1 VSIDTQHS
9 LVEAGAGCGKTHGL
23 VEKYIAELKSARPH
37 QVLAVTFTEDAA
49 LEMKSRVLARLND
62 LGNSSLASEVQSDSQ
77 IGTFHGLCLR
87 LVRPF
92 LPERGYSSL
101 KVISPSL
108 AQSLRR
114 EALAQALLSY
124 PKMPIVLKTL
134 GAQATIEHCLN
145 LIFRDPNISVN
156 LVAEAETFYA
166 KSRLAFESH
175 CKKLIED
182 LISLQSTAAGDA
194 AKSPWITQGLAALKE
209 NNFSALAAI
218 NLRSGSQKLKTEYAE
233 VYEAFKAVRDFVG
246 KGHNESLSKEFQ
258 AYEIDALTALS
269 EFWNFAKTRV
279 PKLLDFEAME
289 FELLSCLRDK
299 QIKLSPPSAIL
310 IDEFQDTNRRQ
321 FEIITC
327 LAGPQTRWYAVGDP
341 KQSIYG
347 FRKADV
353 SLFLE
358 IRKSWTHIYQS
369 DNYRSASQT
378 LKFINL
384 ITHGLFELNKTA
396 YDPPEQILMAK
407 KTVALNATPVQWHRL
422 LTEEAAPKR
431 CVEAIKQ
438 RVTELGPQ
446 SSHAVLFL
454 GWKALFSFADELRAQ
469 NIDFEIAGKE
479 APLNHHLTQLFLD
492 FLQSAW
498 CESNQPY
505 QIAAL
510 KRFCSGISDEC
521 VASALKAASG
531 SDLLGVLHTFCLLL
545 GPERW
550 PQGRMWAAAAAKYL
564 SDLQA
569 SQMELN
575 FDFDQM
581 VSFLRQAMPRAEVK
595 NQGVVQKSNLRL
607 MTIHG
612 SKGLQFDAVYLFD
625 LYQSHAA
632 TIDQAIE
639 DDEGGLSLRLKQ
651 SNASGDVTRS
661 LLFESQRRR
670 QKTLEIAEKKRLL
683 YVAVTRAVQ
692 TIDLFFEA
700 PKSDSSRSDALASV
714 LGFEPLT
721 QHTWPRFFAS
731 LEVSEEFSEL
741 SSSKVVH
748 VIEDQTPSIA
758 QIDDA
763 KSWHWPRAW
772 TGPTVWPH
780 KKSGRMGVS
789 RYLTEPSQPEPAAE
803 TALVFGMAATESI
816 AWGEDF
822 HRLMERWN
830 GDVELLSRLA
840 RDSKHQQSLIEAAKL
855 VRVLPELHEYWAML
869 ETTPNQVLREYP
881 LQFDIESVRLT
892 GICDALVQV
901 APDCLWIIDW
911 KSSQRLS
918 TLERADRL
926 TKIHRQLELYS
937 MAFRPHIKRFRL
949 TAVGVAHSRGKTE
962 VQALFNDLIQN

>member
-1 VSIDTQHS
+1 MSGTQHS

-23 VEKYIAELKSARPH
+23 VERYIAELKSARPH

-49 LEMKSRVLARLND
+49 LEMKSRVLARLGD
-62 LGNSSLASEVQSDSQ
+62 LGQATLASEVQTDSQ

-124 PKMPIVLKTL
+124 PNMNAVLKSL
-134 GAQATIEHCLN
+134 GAQAAIGHCLN
-145 LIFRDPNISVN
+145 LIFRDPKSPVN
-156 LVAEAETFYA
+156 LVTEAEGFYK

-175 CKKLIED
+175 CKKLVDD
-182 LISLQSTAAGDA
+182 LISLQNTDSAEA
-194 AKSPWITQGLAALKE
+194 AKSPWITQGLTALKAD
-209 NNFSALAAI
+209 NFSALSAI
-218 NLRSGSQKLKTEYAE
+218 NLRSGSQKLKSEHAD
-233 VYEAFKAVRDFVG
+233 VYETFKAVRDFVG
-246 KGHNESLSKEFQ
+246 KGHHQSLSKDFEV
-258 AYEIDALTALS
+258 YELEALTELS
-269 EFWNFAKTRV
+269 EFWNFAKSKV
-279 PKLLDFEAME
+279 PRLLDFEAME
-289 FELLSCLRDK
+289 FELLCCLRDK
-299 QIKLSPPSAIL
+299 QIRVSPPSAIL

-321 FEIITC
+321 FEIITL

-358 IRKSWTHIYQS
+358 MRKSWTHIYQS
-369 DNYRSASQT
+369 DNYRSAAQT

-384 ITHGLFELNKTA
+384 ITHGLFELNKTP
-396 YDPPEQILMAK
+396 YDPPEQLLLAK
-407 KTVALNATPVQWHRL
+407 KTLSLNAPPVQWHRL
-422 LTEEAAPKR
+422 MVADVGPKR
-431 CVEAIKQ
+431 CIEAIKQ
-438 RVTELGPQ
+438 RQTELGPH
-446 SSHAVLFL
+446 STHAVLFL
-454 GWKALFSFADELRAQ
+454 GWKALFAFADELRAQ

-479 APLNHHLTQLFLD
+479 APLDHHLTQLFLD
-492 FLQSAW
+492 FLQGAW
-498 CESNQPY
+498 CNSNKVY
-505 QIAAL
+505 QTAAI
-510 KRFCSGISDEC
+510 KRFCVGASDEC
-521 VASALKAASG
+521 VATALKAASEN
-531 SDLLGVLHTFCLLL
+531 DLSGVLHTFCILL
-545 GPERW
+545 GPDRW

-569 SQMELN
+569 SQIELSL
-575 FDFDQM
+575 DVDQM

-670 QKTLEIAEKKRLL
+670 QKNLEIAEKKRLL

-700 PKSDSSRSDALASV
+700 PKSDNSRSDALASL

-731 LEVSEEFSEL
+731 LEHSEEFSEL

-748 VIEDQTPSIA
+748 AIEDQTPSIA
-758 QIDDA
+758 QTDDV

-772 TGPTVWPH
+772 TGPMMWPH
-780 KKSGRMGVS
+780 QKSGRMGVS

-840 RDSKHQQSLIEAAKL
+840 CDSKHQQSLNEAAKL
-855 VRVLPELHEYWAML
+855 VRVLPELQEYWAML
-869 ETTPNQVLREYP
+869 ESNPAHVLREYP

-962 VQALFNDLIQN
+962 VQALFNDSIQN